1 MNYLY
6 AILCGTI
13 VSLMSIFNGQL
24 SAITGSYL
32 STVIIHLSGL
42 MTVIMFMLATRQ
54 SIKFNK
60 ETPKFAYLGG
70 VIGVSTTLFQVIAV
84 GSIGTAAMTALSLL
98 GQMCTSIFLEQYG
111 LLGVTKQELT
121 LAKFVGLV
129 IVALLIF
136 LPAG

>member
-54 SIKFNK
+54 SIKFN
-60 ETPKFAYLGG
+60 
-70 VIGVSTTLFQVIAV
+70 
-84 GSIGTAAMTALSLL
+84 
-98 GQMCTSIFLEQYG
+98 
-111 LLGVTKQELT
+111 
-121 LAKFVGLV
+121 
-129 IVALLIF
+129 
-136 LPAG
+136 